1 MTLDRLQTLAPYIAA
16 GTLALAL
23 VLFVFSVGYFRK
35 SRTDFYWR
43 SRRAAGQRGWRLFV
57 WALAMTI
64 IGGGACTITAT
75 AALVRSHRLAVE
87 AAAAN
92 TMVAITPSIIA
103 LANTASAVVTA
114 TSTSTSTI
122 ASTIASTAASTVASA
137 TPVST
142 VNANAATATRT
153 PTPQLVV
160 VAT

>member
-43 SRRAAGQRGWRLFV
+43 NRRAAGQRGWRLFV

-64 IGGGACTITAT
+64 VGGGACTITAT
-75 AALVRSHRLAVE
+75 AALVKSHREAVE

-92 TMVAITPSIIA
+92 TLVAIKVTP
-103 LANTASAVVTA
+103 LFDVT
-114 TSTSTSTI
+114 
-122 ASTIASTAASTVASA
+122 STAAPSSTV
-137 TPVST
+137 
-142 VNANAATATRT
+142 
-153 PTPQLVV
+153 
-160 VAT
+160 